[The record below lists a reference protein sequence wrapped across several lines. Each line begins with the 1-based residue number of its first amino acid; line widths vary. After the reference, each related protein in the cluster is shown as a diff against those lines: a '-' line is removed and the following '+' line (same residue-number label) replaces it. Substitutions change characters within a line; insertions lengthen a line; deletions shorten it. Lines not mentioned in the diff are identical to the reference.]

1 MKNDFPE
8 KLVDPFGRT
17 VDYVRISATDRC
29 DFRCVYCMDEKMQ
42 FLPRARILTLEEIAL
57 IAKSFVELGIK
68 KIRLTGGEP
77 LVRKNVM
84 ELIEELGQLESL
96 EELTLTTNGSQ
107 LEHMST
113 PIREAGVK
121 RINVSLDSLDEKRFK
136 TMTRTGQLQSVLRG
150 INSARRA
157 GFNRIKINSVI
168 LKNRNDDEVIP
179 LVKFA
184 IEKDLDISFIEEM
197 PLGLIGDHDRA
208 EMYCSSDEIKNIIA
222 RSFSLVP
229 TTETTGG
236 PSKYYKIPGVSTTV
250 GFISPHSHNF
260 CGDCN
265 RVRLT
270 VEGRLLLCLG
280 QENSVDLKEIVRRY
294 PGDLRRVKK
303 AIVDSI
309 AKKPLGHD
317 FKLDEKPVIF
327 RHMSHTG
334 G

>member
-17 VDYVRISATDRC
+17 VDYVRISVTDRC

-236 PSKYYKIPGVSTTV
+236 PSKYYKIPGVSTKV